1 MQDRPKP
8 QELIKAVTGLLKDTV
23 LPQLSGRTAF
33 EVRVAINALQ
43 LVDRELEHAANADR
57 TELQRLEQLLGR
69 SGTLLD
75 LNRDLCERI
84 ASGAIEPSDQR
95 LKEHLWAST
104 MAKLAVDQP
113 TYAAYQEELQR
124 EGGSNNGIQPIS

>member
-1 MQDRPKP
+1 
-8 QELIKAVTGLLKDTV
+8 
-23 LPQLSGRTAF
+23 LSGRTAF